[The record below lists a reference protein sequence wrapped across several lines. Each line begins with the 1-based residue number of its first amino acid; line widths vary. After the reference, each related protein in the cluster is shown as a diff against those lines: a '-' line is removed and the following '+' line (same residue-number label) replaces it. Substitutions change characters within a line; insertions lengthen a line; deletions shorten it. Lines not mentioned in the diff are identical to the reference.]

1 MPIASQKYKNFRDY
15 SFPLHP
21 AKKERRSAQQN
32 PAQSRENSP
41 ATTGGT
47 FGHFLLSVVCG
58 GVLLPLFQTQ
68 GFLSRLQIDLLRAR
82 SLCHGKRFELFGKKK
97 TLEFLE
103 IYFGLIFIWA
113 PISAFHSR
121 FFVPLRSTKRA
132 PFKSGRRFRLK
143 LNFFSNDFFSASPN
157 NFPHSILE

>member
-32 PAQSRENSP
+32 SAQSRENSP

-47 FGHFLLSVVCG
+47 FGHFLLSVVRAG
-58 GVLLPLFQTQ
+58 ILLPLFQTKR
-68 GFLSRLQIDLLRAR
+68 FLSRLQINLRRAR

-121 FFVPLRSTKRA
+121 FFVIANKVKQSVELFQTRNNKKSSVQVGA
-132 PFKSGRRFRLK
+132 QIPFEIK
-143 LNFFSNDFFSASPN
+143 FFF
-157 NFPHSILE
+157 